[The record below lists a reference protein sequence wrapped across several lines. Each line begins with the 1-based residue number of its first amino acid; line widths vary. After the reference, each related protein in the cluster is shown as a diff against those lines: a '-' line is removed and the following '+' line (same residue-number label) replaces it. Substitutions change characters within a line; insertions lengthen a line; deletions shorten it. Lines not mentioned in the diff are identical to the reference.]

1 MLIRFPINRA
11 RHARTPASRAIP
23 NKDGSACLSFVL
35 RAPETTRNNSAGM
48 RPRERQLLT
57 VDEPNPVNAA
67 TAAVPPSS
75 SMTAPTVPSMG
86 AECSRSVNMSSLHRM
101 AIVTSCELLP
111 NWAMTRSLK
120 DIANRLETTREAL
133 GLTAA
138 ELCRRTG
145 IKPNQWSQFVNP
157 SKKRRITLTAAYHL
171 RDEFGL
177 TLDWV
182 YDGDA
187 SGLPDRLVQ
196 KIRKAA

>member
-1 MLIRFPINRA
+1 
-11 RHARTPASRAIP
+11 
-23 NKDGSACLSFVL
+23 
-35 RAPETTRNNSAGM
+35 
-48 RPRERQLLT
+48 
-57 VDEPNPVNAA
+57 
-67 TAAVPPSS
+67 
-75 SMTAPTVPSMG
+75 MTAPTVPSMVG
-86 AECSRSVNMSSLHRM
+86 ECSRFVNKSSLHEM
-101 AIVTSCELLP
+101 AIVTSCELRP
-111 NWAMTRSLK
+111 NWAMSRSLK
-120 DIANRLETTREAL
+120 DIASRLETTRQAL

-157 SKKRRITLTAAYHL
+157 SKKRRITLAATYRL